1 MPDTLN
7 KQAIVNLLIDSPL
20 REPIK
25 INLID
30 IVNNTNEPDLP
41 KVYSTIV
48 KELEI
53 FQKAT
58 ERRMK
63 LADETIAKLNGTP
76 SAQAAP
82 APEPTLPDFSAP
94 QTPSPVLPDFSP
106 TSGQSL
112 PPLDLPPLPTSA
124 PTQAPVAPPAAP
136 APVAPTAPI
145 QAPVAQEPTVPA
157 PGLTAATLDLPP
169 VPQMPNLDAAP
180 VSPTPAAAPTTT
192 PAPNF
197 QPLGG
202 AAPSATS
209 DEDALAEI
217 QKELDS
223 LKSAT
228 ASEIS
233 SAAAPAAAPTTPVQ
247 Q

>member
-7 KQAIVNLLIDSPL
+7 KQSLINLLIDSPL

-30 IVNNTNEPDLP
+30 IVNNTSEPDLP
-41 KVYSTIV
+41 KVFSTIT

-63 LADETIAKLNGTP
+63 LAEETIAKLGGTTSP
-76 SAQAAP
+76 LHIESPKATQEMTP
-82 APEPTLPDFSAP
+82 GAP
-94 QTPSPVLPDFSP
+94 QPGS
-106 TSGQSL
+106 
-112 PPLDLPPLPTSA
+112 PLDLPPLPT
-124 PTQAPVAPPAAP
+124 PTLPAEPVAPSAPAPLSVPPLDLPPMPTSSPVVEPVTAPVETPAAP
-136 APVAPTAPI
+136 APVVET
-145 QAPVAQEPTVPA
+145 
-157 PGLTAATLDLPP
+157 
-169 VPQMPNLDAAP
+169 
-180 VSPTPAAAPTTT
+180 PTPVM
-192 PAPNF
+192 
-197 QPLGG
+197 QPLG
-202 AAPSATS
+202 APAMASSS

-228 ASEIS
+228 ATEIT
-233 SAAAPAAAPTTPVQ
+233 SAAAPVAPTN
-247 Q
+247 

>member
-1 MPDTLN
+1 MPDLLN

-41 KVYSTIV
+41 KVYSTIT

-63 LADETIAKLNGTP
+63 LAEETIAKLGGVASSSPSSTNTP
-76 SAQAAP
+76 SFDLPSLPTPPTTMTPP
-82 APEPTLPDFSAP
+82 APVMPPIPTP
-94 QTPSPVLPDFSP
+94 QDSTGLSVP
-106 TSGQSL
+106 T
-112 PPLDLPPLPTSA
+112 LDLPPLPQMPTVPPTDDVTPSYSA
-124 PTQAPVAPPAAP
+124 PTPPMTPTTPV
-136 APVAPTAPI
+136 TD
-145 QAPVAQEPTVPA
+145 T
-157 PGLTAATLDLPP
+157 P
-169 VPQMPNLDAAP
+169 VPP
-180 VSPTPAAAPTTT
+180 
-192 PAPNF
+192 F

-202 AAPSATS
+202 PATSTSS

-228 ASEIS
+228 
-233 SAAAPAAAPTTPVQ
+233 SADIAQAATPTV
-247 Q
+247 

>member
-7 KQAIVNLLIDSPL
+7 KQTLINLLIDSPL

-63 LADETIAKLNGTP
+63 LAEETIAKLGGSTP
-76 SAQAAP
+76 AT
-82 APEPTLPDFSAP
+82 EPDFSTELPEPAAEP
-94 QTPSPVLPDFSP
+94 MATSSEPSTPPPP
-106 TSGQSL
+106 TL
-112 PPLDLPPLPTSA
+112 PPLDLPPLPTA
-124 PTQAPVAPPAAP
+124 PATPTPAPAVSEPTPVQPAMPPLPPIPPLPSTPTPATPVAPVMPSTP
-136 APVAPTAPI
+136 PLSVPPLDRPPLPTAPTAPT
-145 QAPVAQEPTVPA
+145 PVASEPA
-157 PGLTAATLDLPP
+157 PAPMAPAT
-169 VPQMPNLDAAP
+169 
-180 VSPTPAAAPTTT
+180 
-192 PAPNF
+192 
-197 QPLGG
+197 
-202 AAPSATS
+202 PSS
-209 DEDALAEI
+209 DEAALAEI

-223 LKSAT
+223 LKSAAT
-228 ASEIS
+228 AD
-233 SAAAPAAAPTTPVQ
+233 AAAPAVTTPAPQ
-247 Q
+247 M

>member
-7 KQAIVNLLIDSPL
+7 KQSLINLLIDSPL

-30 IVNNTNEPDLP
+30 IVNNTSEPDLP
-41 KVYSTIV
+41 KVYSTIT

-63 LADETIAKLNGTP
+63 LAEETNPKLGGTATP
-76 SAQAAP
+76 STP
-82 APEPTLPDFSAP
+82 APESTMSA
-94 QTPSPVLPDFSP
+94 TPSPVAPSP
-106 TSGQSL
+106 VAPVAPLSV
-112 PPLDLPPLPTSA
+112 PPLDLPPLPTPPISNTGSQENGNTG
-124 PTQAPVAPPAAP
+124 TQSNPPLS
-136 APVAPTAPI
+136 
-145 QAPVAQEPTVPA
+145 VP
-157 PGLTAATLDLPP
+157 PLDLPP
-169 VPQMPNLDAAP
+169 MPASTSSSLGGPTSSSVVEPVAAP
-180 VSPTPAAAPTTT
+180 VETPVT
-192 PAPNF
+192 PAPVVE
-197 QPLGG
+197 P
-202 AAPSATS
+202 AAPVMQPFGAPAMASSS

-228 ASEIS
+228 ATEIS
-233 SAAAPAAAPTTPVQ
+233 SAAAPVAPTK
-247 Q
+247 

>member
-7 KQAIVNLLIDSPL
+7 KQSLINLLIDSPL

-30 IVNNTNEPDLP
+30 ITNNTSEADLP
-41 KVYSTIV
+41 KIYSTIT

-63 LADETIAKLNGTP
+63 LADETIAKLGGSST
-76 SAQAAP
+76 STTTTAP
-82 APEPTLPDFSAP
+82 TTSPVADMPTAEPTPAA
-94 QTPSPVLPDFSP
+94 
-106 TSGQSL
+106 L
-112 PPLDLPPLPTSA
+112 PPLDLPPLPQTHAAQPSPA
-124 PTQAPVAPPAAP
+124 LSVPP
-136 APVAPTAPI
+136 
-145 QAPVAQEPTVPA
+145 
-157 PGLTAATLDLPP
+157 LDLPP
-169 VPQMPNLDAAP
+169 MPASTAITPTSEPVAALA
-180 VSPTPAAAPTTT
+180 PAAMP
-192 PAPNF
+192 PM

-202 AAPSATS
+202 VAPSSSS

-223 LKSAT
+223 LKSTTAT
-228 ASEIS
+228 EIS
-233 SAAAPAAAPTTPVQ
+233 SVATSAAPTK
-247 Q
+247 

>member
-41 KVYSTIV
+41 KVYGTIV

-63 LADETIAKLNGTP
+63 LADETIAKLGGSTP
-76 SAQAAP
+76 VTPTVPQSTTNDLPPAQ
-82 APEPTLPDFSAP
+82 PTLP
-94 QTPSPVLPDFSP
+94 TPPLSV
-106 TSGQSL
+106 
-112 PPLDLPPLPTSA
+112 PPLDLPPLPTSS
-124 PTQAPVAPPAAP
+124 
-136 APVAPTAPI
+136 TAPR
-145 QAPVAQEPTVPA
+145 PTETTEPTP
-157 PGLTAATLDLPP
+157 PPPSTAQTPP
-169 VPQMPNLDAAP
+169 PL
-180 VSPTPAAAPTTT
+180 
-192 PAPNF
+192 
-197 QPLGG
+197 QPLG
-202 AAPSATS
+202 APTPNSSS

-223 LKSAT
+223 LKSTTAAEVAT
-228 ASEIS
+228 AATPTS
-233 SAAAPAAAPTTPVQ
+233 APTPAPQ
-247 Q
+247 A

>member
-7 KQAIVNLLIDSPL
+7 KQSLINLLIDSPL

-30 IVNNTNEPDLP
+30 IVNNTSEPDLP
-41 KVYSTIV
+41 KVFSTIT

-63 LADETIAKLNGTP
+63 LADETIAKLGGTA
-76 SAQAAP
+76 SP
-82 APEPTLPDFSAP
+82 ASSTPEPTMSA
-94 QTPSPVLPDFSP
+94 TPSPVAPAP
-106 TSGQSL
+106 MAPV
-112 PPLDLPPLPTSA
+112 PPLDLPPLPT
-124 PTQAPVAPPAAP
+124 PPIAN
-136 APVAPTAPI
+136 TG
-145 QAPVAQEPTVPA
+145 AQEDGTTGTQVIPPLSVP
-157 PGLTAATLDLPP
+157 PLDLPP
-169 VPQMPNLDAAP
+169 MPTASISAAEPVLPPVEAPATTAP
-180 VSPTPAAAPTTT
+180 VVEPASPVM
-192 PAPNF
+192 
-197 QPLGG
+197 QPLGEPVM
-202 AAPSATS
+202 ASSS

-228 ASEIS
+228 ATEIT
-233 SAAAPAAAPTTPVQ
+233 SAAAPVAPTN
-247 Q
+247 

>member
-7 KQAIVNLLIDSPL
+7 KQSLINLLIDSPL

-30 IVNNTNEPDLP
+30 IINNTSEPDLP
-41 KVYSTIV
+41 KVYSTIT

-63 LADETIAKLNGTP
+63 LAEETIAKLGGTV
-76 SAQAAP
+76 SATAPVAEPVATPAP
-82 APEPTLPDFSAP
+82 AAM
-94 QTPSPVLPDFSP
+94 
-106 TSGQSL
+106 
-112 PPLDLPPLPTSA
+112 PPLDLPPLPASTSA
-124 PTQAPVAPPAAP
+124 SLSGPTSTMPEAVAPATPAPLSVPPLDLPPMPTASNPVVAPAEPVAPPAAP
-136 APVAPTAPI
+136 VPVVEPVAP
-145 QAPVAQEPTVPA
+145 V
-157 PGLTAATLDLPP
+157 
-169 VPQMPNLDAAP
+169 M
-180 VSPTPAAAPTTT
+180 
-192 PAPNF
+192 

-202 AAPSATS
+202 PAPSTSS

-228 ASEIS
+228 ATEIS
-233 SAAAPAAAPTTPVQ
+233 SAAAPVAPTN
-247 Q
+247 

>member
-7 KQAIVNLLIDSPL
+7 KQSLINLLIDSPL

-30 IVNNTNEPDLP
+30 IVNNTSEPDLP
-41 KVYSTIV
+41 KVYSTIT

-63 LADETIAKLNGTP
+63 LAEETIAKLGGTANP
-76 SAQAAP
+76 STP
-82 APEPTLPDFSAP
+82 APESTMSA
-94 QTPSPVLPDFSP
+94 TPSPVAPSP
-106 TSGQSL
+106 VA
-112 PPLDLPPLPTSA
+112 PVAPLDLPPLPTPSM
-124 PTQAPVAPPAAP
+124 PVEPVAPSTP
-136 APVAPTAPI
+136 APLS
-145 QAPVAQEPTVPA
+145 VP
-157 PGLTAATLDLPP
+157 PLDLPP
-169 VPQMPNLDAAP
+169 MPASTSSSLGG
-180 VSPTPAAAPTTT
+180 PTSSSVVEPAAAPVETPVT
-192 PAPNF
+192 PAPVVEPVAPVM
-197 QPLGG
+197 QPFG
-202 AAPSATS
+202 APAMASSS

-228 ASEIS
+228 ATEIS
-233 SAAAPAAAPTTPVQ
+233 SAAAPVAPTK
-247 Q
+247 